1 MHIDGCRHYNVMD
14 TCLPTVR
21 AAAKTVGRLS
31 RRLPSGPKRGCPL
44 PPHSAAQPGY
54 TLVELLVAFALG
66 SVVLASLGGV
76 LLLSE
81 VKVSAN
87 IQRNLD
93 TKDAANRAIDLMR
106 REAGFSRFFTRPSL
120 LPSAAGPLADCVN
133 ATPIAYLQRGDG
145 IVCYKAVAPS
155 DLPAVYQSAYQGP
168 CVLVRLGPPYKPNG
182 ELDTSAT
189 PVAQVMLDGVART
202 PSASTLCTS
211 TRGFSVT
218 MGSVSFNRNADIVI
232 TQASNAIYSFSVRA
246 PSNPAYDGNDLYDK
260 CTSTSASGCGGVN
273 ELAYHF
279 KPLMNSTSEVIAGST
294 FRENIFYFKYP
305 FSEYTLRENSSSGS
319 CKYSSC
325 YVQRSG
331 SAVRMSNV
339 DALIFADREIRPST

>member
-1 MHIDGCRHYNVMD
+1 MDGCI
-14 TCLPTVR
+14 PTVR
-21 AAAKTVGRLS
+21 AADKAVGRHT
-31 RRLPSGPKRGCPL
+31 RRLLGGLVSKPLLPSNA
-44 PPHSAAQPGY
+44 SVQPGY
-54 TLVELLVAFALG
+54 TLVELLVAVALG

-106 REAGFSRFFTRPSL
+106 REAGFSRFFTRPSA

-155 DLPAVYQSAYQGP
+155 DLPVVYQSAYQGP

-189 PVAQVMLDGVART
+189 PIAQVLLDGVART
-202 PSASTLCTS
+202 PSVTTLCTS

-218 MGSVSFNRNADIVI
+218 MGSTSFNRNADVVI
-232 TQASNAIYSFSVRA
+232 TQASNATYSFSVRV

-279 KPLMNSTSEVIAGST
+279 KPLMNSTTESKQGSPS
-294 FRENIFYFKYP
+294 RENIFYFRYP
-305 FSEYTLRENSSSGS
+305 YSEYTLRGTSSAGS
-319 CKYSSC
+319 LCTYSSC
-325 YVQRSG
+325 FVQRSG
-331 SAVRMSNV
+331 AAVQLTNV
-339 DALIFADREIRPST
+339 DALIFSDREIRPSS